1 MTSGKFATTLGYE
14 KRYNPALQFDNRED
28 FVKFMNHDQ
37 APRPAN
43 MIQIVALN
51 QGHAEP
57 RAGNFAPLKP
67 AEFLRL
73 KDEGHLVLDTRGV
86 ADFGVAH
93 IPGALNVQQVF
104 AEFEQRVGWLVPE
117 GKGILLVAGTPEL
130 AREAVQKLAFVG
142 LDRRVL
148 GFLRGDMSAWINAAG
163 YPTATLP
170 QISARAAHEAMAAG
184 LKLLDVREDTERS
197 EAHIEDS
204 VFMNFKHLPGR
215 AAELGLKLDDPIAV
229 YCAGGFRANTAGS
242 VLMNE
247 GYKNVVNLTG
257 GIAAWKAAGLP
268 FLDADGQIC
277 RV

>member
-1 MTSGKFATTLGYE
+1 
-14 KRYNPALQFDNRED
+14 
-28 FVKFMNHDQ
+28 MNHDQ
-37 APRPAN
+37 PLRPAN

-51 QGHAEP
+51 QGRGAAAKP
-57 RAGNFAPLKP
+57 GQFAPLKP

-86 ADFGVAH
+86 PDFGAAH

-117 GKGILLVAGTPEL
+117 SKGILLVSEHV
-130 AREAVQKLAFVG
+130 EAATAAMAKLAFVG

-148 GFLRGDMSAWINAAG
+148 GYLSGGMSAWINSAG
-163 YPTATLP
+163 LPTASLP
-170 QISARAAHEAMAAG
+170 QISAREAQQAIQDGM
-184 LKLLDVREDTERS
+184 KLLDVRDVAERDD
-197 EAHIEDS
+197 AHIEGS

-215 AAELGLKLDDPIAV
+215 AAELGLQPDDTIAV

-242 VLMNE
+242 ILLQE

-268 FLDADGQIC
+268 FLDSDGQLC
-277 RV
+277 RI